1 MRDGLGR
8 YGAVAA
14 FGGGSD
20 IAQATL
26 RALVAEGTRS
36 VVLAVR
42 DPARH
47 EAAAD
52 ALRAA
57 GARVAVV
64 RFDADEPATHA
75 AAVEAAARALGALTP
90 PAAGEE
96 ASRALSDAAAAE
108 EAPRAVTDAAA
119 VEDAARAA
127 GGDIDLA
134 LVTFGVLGEQA
145 RAERD
150 PAAAAALMR
159 TNAAGGAALL
169 VALGERMRAQG
180 HGAIAVFSSVAAERP
195 RRANFA
201 YGASKAGLDAFAQGM
216 HDALA
221 ADGIHVLVVRPGFV
235 RTKMTAGLDPA
246 PFATDADAVA
256 RATLDGL
263 RAGRHTVWAP
273 GTLRWVFTVLR
284 HLPRPVWARLRG

>member
-1 MRDGLGR
+1 VRDGLGR

-26 RALVAEGTRS
+26 RALIAEGTRA

-47 EAAAD
+47 EAAAET
-52 ALRAA
+52 LRAA
-57 GARVAVV
+57 GARVELVP
-64 RFDADEPATHA
+64 FDADAPETHA
-75 AAVEAAARALGALTP
+75 AAVEAAAGAL
-90 PAAGEE
+90 
-96 ASRALSDAAAAE
+96 
-108 EAPRAVTDAAA
+108 
-119 VEDAARAA
+119 

-134 LVTFGVLGEQA
+134 LVAFGVLGEQSE
-145 RAERD
+145 AEGD

-159 TNAAGGAALL
+159 TNAAGGASLL

-180 HGAIAVFSSVAAERP
+180 HGAIVVLSSVAAERP

-284 HLPRPVWARLRG
+284 HLPRPVFARLRG

>member
-1 MRDGLGR
+1 VRDGLGR

-26 RALVAEGTRS
+26 RALIAEGTRA

-42 DPARH
+42 DPARY
-47 EAAAD
+47 EEAAD
-52 ALRAA
+52 ALRVA
-57 GARVAVV
+57 GARIALVP
-64 RFDADEPATHA
+64 FDADAPETHA
-75 AAVEAAARALGALTP
+75 AAVEEAARALGAGADTP
-90 PAAGEE
+90 PEAVGEAAHG
-96 ASRALSDAAAAE
+96 
-108 EAPRAVTDAAA
+108 V
-119 VEDAARAA
+119 

-134 LVTFGVLGEQA
+134 LVAFGVLGEQA
-145 RAERD
+145 QAERD

-159 TNAAGGAALL
+159 TNAAGGASLL
-169 VALGERMRAQG
+169 VALAERMRAQG
-180 HGAIAVFSSVAAERP
+180 HGAIAVLSSVAAERP

-246 PFATDADAVA
+246 PLATDADAVA

-284 HLPRPVWARLRG
+284 HLPRPVFARLRG

>member
-1 MRDGLGR
+1 VKDGLGR
-8 YGAVAA
+8 PQAVAA

-20 IAQATL
+20 IAHAIL
-26 RALVAEGTRS
+26 RALVEEGTRA

-42 DPARH
+42 DPQRPPP
-47 EAAAD
+47 AAD

-57 GARVAVV
+57 GARVELV
-64 RFDADEPATHA
+64 RFDADDPDGHAT
-75 AAVEAAARALGALTP
+75 AVADAARALG
-90 PAAGEE
+90 
-96 ASRALSDAAAAE
+96 
-108 EAPRAVTDAAA
+108 
-119 VEDAARAA
+119 
-127 GGDIDLA
+127 GDLDLA
-134 LVTFGVLGEQA
+134 LVTFGVLGGQE

-150 PAAAAALMR
+150 PAATAALMR
-159 TNAAGGAALL
+159 TNAVGGAALV
-169 VALGERMRAQG
+169 VALAERLRAQG
-180 HGAIAVFSSVAAERP
+180 HGAIAVLSSVAAERP

-221 ADGIHVLVVRPGFV
+221 PAGVHVLVVRPGFV
-235 RTKMTAGLDPA
+235 RTKMTAGLKPA

-263 RAGRHTVWAP
+263 RAGRHTVWVP

-284 HLPRPVWARLRG
+284 HLPRPVWARLRE

>member
-8 YGAVAA
+8 YGTVAA
-14 FGGGSD
+14 FGGGSE

-26 RALVAEGTRS
+26 RALIAEGTRAIA
-36 VVLAVR
+36 LAVR

-47 EAAAD
+47 EAAAE

-57 GARVAVV
+57 GARVDLT
-64 RFDADEPATHA
+64 RFDADAPDTHE
-75 AAVEAAARALGALTP
+75 AAV
-90 PAAGEE
+90 
-96 ASRALSDAAAAE
+96 DAAAHAL
-108 EAPRAVTDAAA
+108 
-119 VEDAARAA
+119 

-134 LVTFGVLGEQA
+134 LVAFGVLGEQA
-145 RAERD
+145 VAERD

-180 HGAIAVFSSVAAERP
+180 HGAIAVLSSVAAERP

-201 YGASKAGLDAFAQGM
+201 YGASKAALDAFAQGM

-221 ADGIHVLVVRPGFV
+221 ANGVHVLVVRPGFV
-235 RTKMTAGLDPA
+235 RTKMTAGLDAA

-273 GTLRWVFTVLR
+273 GTLRWVFSGLR
-284 HLPRPVWARLRG
+284 HLPRPVWSRLRG

>member
-8 YGAVAA
+8 FQAVAA

-20 IAQATL
+20 IALATL
-26 RALVAEGTRS
+26 RALVAEGTRA
-36 VVLAVR
+36 VALAVR
-42 DPARH
+42 EPAR
-47 EAAAD
+47 AQPAAD

-57 GARVAVV
+57 GARVEVV
-64 RFDADEPATHA
+64 RFDADEPDGHT
-75 AAVEAAARALGALTP
+75 AAVDEAARALG
-90 PAAGEE
+90 
-96 ASRALSDAAAAE
+96 
-108 EAPRAVTDAAA
+108 
-119 VEDAARAA
+119 
-127 GGDIDLA
+127 GDLDLA
-134 LVTFGVLGEQA
+134 LVTFGVLGDQE

-159 TNAAGGAALL
+159 TNAVGGAGLL

-180 HGAIAVFSSVAAERP
+180 HGAIAVLSTVAAERP

-221 ADGIHVLVVRPGFV
+221 PAGVHVLVVRPGFV

-256 RATLDGL
+256 RATLEGL
-263 RAGRHTVWAP
+263 RRGAHTVWVP
-273 GTLRWVFTVLR
+273 GVLRWVFVVMR
-284 HLPRPVWARLRG
+284 ALPRPVWARLRG